1 MIVPRLAAI
10 ACATASSLCLLVL
23 LLLDCGGDVVVDSAA
38 STSPLDAATEA
49 GLDAAPQCSCP
60 DAPGYAPC
68 VKPLECCPVV
78 GACKDP
84 ATFSCTGSAKMC
96 P

>member
-1 MIVPRLAAI
+1 MIVPRLAAAI
-10 ACATASSLCLLVL
+10 ACAAASGLGLL
-23 LLLDCGGDVVVDSAA
+23 LLLDCGGDVVVDGAA

-49 GLDAAPQCSCP
+49 GPVAAPQCLCP
-60 DAPGYAPC
+60 NAPGYAPC

-78 GACKDP
+78 GVCKDP
-84 ATFSCTGSAKMC
+84 ASFSCTGSTKTC